1 MQEKPFECDK
11 NFSVRAVYK
20 IVTPSAARYAM
31 IYYRYKEA
39 DA

>member
-1 MQEKPFECDK
+1 MQEKQTRNGKFFCA
-11 NFSVRAVYK
+11 RAVYK

>member
-1 MQEKPFECDK
+1 MDASRQNFE
-11 NFSVRAVYK
+11 SRAVYK
-20 IVTPSAARYAM
+20 IVTPSAAWYDM

>member
-1 MQEKPFECDK
+1 MQEKPLGCDK

-20 IVTPSAARYAM
+20 IVTPLAVQYGM

>member
-1 MQEKPFECDK
+1 MQEKQTRYGKF
-11 NFSVRAVYK
+11 FSARAVYK
-20 IVTPSAARYAM
+20 IVTPSVFRYGM